1 MRSRWC
7 SNHGPA
13 SPTAISLTTTL
24 YSRQVWCQALHVVTH
39 YFLLSNYCWMLA
51 EGLYLHTV
59 LVNAFGAE
67 ERLVKWLYL
76 LGWALPVPIITLYA
90 VWRGCDHT
98 ATQRYVPALL
108 TVHGKRKVLFP

>member
-1 MRSRWC
+1 M
-7 SNHGPA
+7 
-13 SPTAISLTTTL
+13 
-24 YSRQVWCQALHVVTH
+24 WCQALHVVTH

-76 LGWALPVPIITLYA
+76 LGWALPIPIITLYA
-90 VWRGCDHT
+90 AWRGSDHT
-98 ATQRYVPALL
+98 ATQR
-108 TVHGKRKVLFP
+108 

>member
-1 MRSRWC
+1 M
-7 SNHGPA
+7 
-13 SPTAISLTTTL
+13 
-24 YSRQVWCQALHVVTH
+24 VTH

-76 LGWALPVPIITLYA
+76 LGWAMPLPIIGLYA
-90 VWRGCDHT
+90 AWRGSDHV
-98 ATQRYVPALL
+98 ATQQ
-108 TVHGKRKVLFP
+108 